1 MKLKSAE
8 ASFFVMFASL
18 VYAQQNGRDH
28 KQISKK
34 ADLRKVKVIN
44 TDDPVCKMKT
54 EGQISDT
61 AVYRKRSYGFCSS
74 HCKGR
79 FKQNPEK
86 YLK

>member
-1 MKLKSAE
+1 
-8 ASFFVMFASL
+8 MFASL
-18 VYAQQNGRDH
+18 VYAQQTGRDQ

-44 TDDPVCKMKT
+44 TYDPVCKMKS
-54 EGQISDT
+54 EDQISDT
-61 AVYRKRSYGFCSS
+61 ALYRKRIYGFCSS
-74 HCKGR
+74 HCKDR